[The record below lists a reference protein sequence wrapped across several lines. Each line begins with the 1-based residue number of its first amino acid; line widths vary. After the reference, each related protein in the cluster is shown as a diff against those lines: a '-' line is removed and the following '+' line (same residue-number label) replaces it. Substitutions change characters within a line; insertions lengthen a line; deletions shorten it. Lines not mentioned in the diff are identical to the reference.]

1 MVPEPWTLID
11 DFVDII
17 FGVFFYTTSSPKRN
31 LNTETV
37 QPWKFYVHINPPQHD
52 K

>member
-17 FGVFFYTTSSPKRN
+17 FGVFLDPFITKKKSEY
-31 LNTETV
+31 
-37 QPWKFYVHINPPQHD
+37 
-52 K
+52 